1 MMSRIMHWVVLT
13 GALVMGLT
21 AGAQDAAPSLEHME
35 LIKRGDTV
43 LWIGDGLME
52 NSDWPRFVE
61 AALLAGRPDDG
72 VTWYRAGTEGSTAQ
86 AAALWGARIVMTV
99 RASLVIACFGQEE
112 SQFLRHPMPPGFED
126 PTDEAI
132 QQALETYEKGLDLF
146 VESMLARS
154 VRTVVIVSPPAVDE
168 LEPASHGFYVGVNAT
183 LAQFAERARVY
194 AERRSLP
201 YMDLYGITLRTIE
214 ASRADGQGATTDGRA
229 PTEIASTVIAAEALE
244 AMGMDRESLARRQWR
259 PSTEPAY
266 ENARRID
273 PTLSEYAPGEGA
285 GSFAI
290 AQALDIFDM
299 HFRILWRDLDQNL
312 HPEHSH
318 RADILSKHR
327 AEVDGDW
334 RRVRGVVE
342 ERRALTAEQP

>member
-1 MMSRIMHWVVLT
+1 MMSRIMLWVAVVGAVVLG
-13 GALVMGLT
+13 GA
-21 AGAQDAAPSLEHME
+21 ARAQSTPATLDHAQ

-52 NSDWPRFVE
+52 EADWPRFVE
-61 AALLAGRPDDG
+61 AALLSGRPDDG

-99 RASLVIACFGQEE
+99 RSSLVFACFGQEE
-112 SQFLRHPMPPGFED
+112 SQFLRRPMPPGFAD
-126 PTDEAI
+126 PTDE
-132 QQALETYEKGLDLF
+132 QMRQALETYEKGLELF

-183 LAQFAERARVY
+183 LAQFAERARAY

-201 YMDLYGITLRTIE
+201 YLDLYGITRRTIE
-214 ASRADGQGATTDGRA
+214 AAREDGQSATVDGRA
-229 PTEIASTVIAAEALE
+229 PTEGASTVIAAGVLE
-244 AMGMDRESLARRQWR
+244 TMGMDRASLGRRQWR

-266 ENARRID
+266 ESARRID
-273 PTLSEYAPGEGA
+273 PALAALAPGEGA

-299 HFRILWRDLDQNL
+299 HFRILWKDLDQNL
-312 HPEHSH
+312 HPEHAH

-327 AEVDGDW
+327 AEVDADW

-342 ERRALTAEQP
+342 ERRALTTGQP

>member
-1 MMSRIMHWVVLT
+1 MASKMLLWVAV
-13 GALVMGLT
+13 T
-21 AGAQDAAPSLEHME
+21 AAMVVGWAAPAQDAPPALEHTE

-43 LWIGDGLME
+43 VWIGDGVME
-52 NSDWPRFVE
+52 DSDWPRFVE
-61 AALLAGRPDDG
+61 AGLLASRPDDG

-99 RASLVIACFGQEE
+99 RASLVFVCFGQEE
-112 SQFLRHPMPPGFED
+112 SQFLRIPMPPGFED
-126 PTDEAI
+126 PTDEVIA
-132 QQALETYEKGLDLF
+132 QALDSYEKGLDLF

-168 LEPASHGFYVGVNAT
+168 LEPASHGFYVGVNST
-183 LAQFAERARVY
+183 LAQFAERARAY

-201 YMDLYGITLRTIE
+201 YLDLYGMSLRTIE
-214 ASRADGQGATTDGRA
+214 AARAHGQSATKDGRT
-229 PTEIASTVIAAEALE
+229 PTQVGSTIIAAAALE
-244 AMGMDRESLARRQWR
+244 ALGVDRDALARRRWR

-273 PTLSEYAPGEGA
+273 PTLPEHAPGDGA

-290 AQALDIFDM
+290 AQALDIFDR

-312 HPEHSH
+312 HPEHAH
-318 RADILSKHR
+318 RADILAKHR

-342 ERRALTAEQP
+342 ARRALTTEQP